1 MFSPELCLWTVCH
14 NINTTSLCDRCVI
27 RVGDS
32 NLTAVLTE
40 QNRPAP
46 SVRLMGPFFGPYVR
60 RTYFPSCLN
69 HTHNVCQF
77 TRSFCDSACC
87 KDGKISSSFAW
98 SAQYTSPTPTW
109 PPPRHR
115 KGEITIN
122 IDNCSCG
129 RRVGQ
134 SCELLT
140 DSSSCKPKTRHV
152 LGPFSRS
159 ASILENIVLRMSS
172 VKLLCSLMRQQIMC
186 ICCQRA
192 ALMFWVVL
200 VRFRKRRGLTWNIC
214 FGRHDQGWRCSD
226 FLWNTNGNVSRY
238 LKSILL
244 CDSTCRLNGVWLN
257 LNSCQS

>member
-77 TRSFCDSACC
+77 TRSFRDSVCR

-98 SAQYTSPTPTW
+98 SAQYTSPAPTW

-159 ASILENIVLRMSS
+159 TSILENIVLRMSS

-200 VRFRKRRGLTWNIC
+200 ITRCWAFLC
-214 FGRHDQGWRCSD
+214 F
-226 FLWNTNGNVSRY
+226 FMVSCWCY
-238 LKSILL
+238 VS
-244 CDSTCRLNGVWLN
+244 S
-257 LNSCQS
+257 